1 MICGSSRMNTRLL
14 LLAFFIVVTGVV
26 FYYLYVL
33 ATESPWRIS
42 AAEAREKLARG
53 YFDVVLD
60 VRTAAERRALGF
72 YPNSVHIPA
81 GEISEVM
88 PLRYPDKGISILVY
102 CNTGHRA
109 RLATDKLHDMGYV
122 NAQYISSPH
131 KSLTVGV

>member
-1 MICGSSRMNTRLL
+1 MNTRLL
-14 LLAFFIVVTGVV
+14 FVALLILVAGAV

-42 AAEAREKLARG
+42 AAEARDKLARG

-81 GEISEVM
+81 GEIMEVM
-88 PLRYPDKGISILVY
+88 PLRYPDKGISILLY

-109 RLATDKLHDMGYV
+109 RLAADKLHDLGYV
-122 NAQYISSPH
+122 NAQYISSSH
-131 KSLTVGV
+131 LSLLSAESK

>member
-1 MICGSSRMNTRLL
+1 MNTRLL
-14 LLAFFIVVTGVV
+14 LLALLILIAGAV

-33 ATESPWRIS
+33 ATDSQWRIS
-42 AAEAREKLARG
+42 ATEAREKLARG

-60 VRTAAERRALGF
+60 VRTAAERQTLGF

-81 GEISEVM
+81 GELTEVM

-109 RLATDKLHDMGYV
+109 RLATDKLHDLGYV

>member
-1 MICGSSRMNTRLL
+1 MNTRLL
-14 LLAFFIVVTGVV
+14 FVALLILVAGAV

-42 AAEAREKLARG
+42 AAEARDKLARG

-60 VRTAAERRALGF
+60 VRTAAERQALGF
-72 YPNSVHIPA
+72 YPASVHMPA
-81 GEISEVM
+81 GDIEQLM
-88 PLRYPDKGISILVY
+88 PLRYQEKGISILVY

-109 RLATDKLHDMGYV
+109 RLATDKLHSLGYM

-131 KSLTVGV
+131 TSLLG